1 MSRGTVLRRLAAHE
15 GRWLMSLGW
24 WVARRRIGV
33 APGERALGYAGAQ
46 AAIIY
51 GLTFVCVVETV
62 GIGVLLAGKAVVHEV
77 MLFVDGYTVL
87 TVLGFQAAAV
97 TRPHVLGA
105 GELRLRDGARREIR
119 IPLERI
125 ASVRYD
131 LRFVREQREDGREVA
146 ELAVAGQTSVTV
158 ELSEPVVA
166 VRLLGRRETLRT
178 VRFHADEARAAVTAV
193 REGMAAR
200 AGVGER
206 AGALAAEGAP
216 GPGGTP
222 EAAGPPEAGGV
233 QKAGRAPQANGTPGP
248 DGTPEATGTPVKQA

>member
-1 MSRGTVLRRLAAHE
+1 MSRGTALRRLAAHE
-15 GRWLMSLGW
+15 GRWLRSLAW

-46 AAIIY
+46 AAIVY
-51 GLTFVCVVETV
+51 GLTFVCVVETA
-62 GIGVLLAGKAVVHEV
+62 GFGVLLAGKAVVHEV
-77 MLFVDGYTVL
+77 MLFVDVYTVL

-105 GELRLRDGARREIR
+105 AELRLRDGARREIR

-131 LRFVREQREDGREVA
+131 LRFVREQQKDGGGEVA

-166 VRLLGRRETLRT
+166 VRLLGRRETVRT

-200 AGVGER
+200 AGALG
-206 AGALAAEGAP
+206 AGGA
-216 GPGGTP
+216 
-222 EAAGPPEAGGV
+222 PEAGGAS
-233 QKAGRAPQANGTPGP
+233 KASGTTEAAGA
-248 DGTPEATGTPVKQA
+248 PEAGAAPVRQE

>member
-1 MSRGTVLRRLAAHE
+1 MSRRTALRRLAAHE
-15 GRWLMSLGW
+15 GRWLRSLGW

-51 GLTFVCVVETV
+51 GLAFVCVVETV
-62 GIGVLLAGKAVVHEV
+62 GIAVLLAGQPVVHEV

-87 TVLGFQAAAV
+87 TVLGLQAAAV

-105 GELRLRDGARREIR
+105 EELRLRDGARRDIR

-131 LRFVREQREDGREVA
+131 LRFVREQREDGGEVA

-166 VRLLGRRETLRT
+166 VRLLGRRETVRT

-200 AGVGER
+200 ARVLE
-206 AGALAAEGAP
+206 AEGAP
-216 GPGGTP
+216 GAGGAPEASGAP
-222 EAAGPPEAGGV
+222 EAAV
-233 QKAGRAPQANGTPGP
+233 APVTQG
-248 DGTPEATGTPVKQA
+248 